1 MKRARPG
8 NFLNAPAWTIEACSV
23 MRILKESQGAK
34 SVGFNLADNTIRVVR
49 GEQRIAREIDDL
61 LQAIKN
67 DPGRSESADP

>member
-1 MKRARPG
+1 
-8 NFLNAPAWTIEACSV
+8 

-49 GEQRIAREIDDL
+49 GEQRIARDIDDL
-61 LQAIKN
+61 LHAIKN

>member
-1 MKRARPG
+1 
-8 NFLNAPAWTIEACSV
+8 